1 MTIYNYKALK
11 DKNEVVGGK
20 IEDASDLR
28 EARESIRKLGFIPT
42 KVYEESEKVSAA
54 KVKLSPLSLQE
65 LIDFTSTFQT
75 LIQTGVPLIEGLVF
89 LEKDAVSS
97 RIRLLAREIRKQVIA
112 GATFADTVAMYKE
125 IFGNIYVGLSRAGED
140 SGEMEKTM
148 GRLVELLKKQ
158 AAIKSRVIGTLI
170 YPCFVIVLAIVVV
183 TVMIMFVF
191 PAFRDMFET
200 AGAELPI
207 FTKIC
212 IQLGDFMKLHWYVV
226 LLAPVLIGAGIYAA
240 FKNEVSRKIIDEFM
254 LRVALIGDML
264 KYANFSN
271 FITVMYVAYEAGI
284 PIVDCLYLGNLTLDN
299 WTLRNAITNS
309 ITKVQQGTHLSVALR
324 STKVLPSMV
333 LFMIA
338 TGEQTGRMGEML
350 HQSVLYL
357 DKELDK
363 IIDALTRMIE
373 PLMLLVIGGIVL
385 FLALA
390 LYLPLFQSY
399 QIN

>member
-11 DKNEVVGGK
+11 DNNEVVGGK
-20 IEDASDLR
+20 IEADDIKT
-28 EARESIRKLGFIPT
+28 ARENIRKLGLIPT
-42 KVYEESEKVSAA
+42 KVFEESEKVAAA

-148 GRLVELLKKQ
+148 GRLVDLLKKQ
-158 AAIKSRVIGTLI
+158 AAIKSKVIGTLI

-200 AGAELPI
+200 AGADLPI

-212 IQLGDFMKLHWYVV
+212 IQLGDFMKANWAVV
-226 LLAPVLIGAGIYAA
+226 LIVFVAIIASIVTA
-240 FKNEVSRKIIDEFM
+240 FKNEVSRKIIDELL

-299 WTLRNAITNS
+299 WTLRNAISDS

-350 HQSVLYL
+350 HQCVLYL

-373 PLMLLVIGGIVL
+373 PLMLLLIGGIVL

>member
-11 DKNEVVGGK
+11 DNNEVVGGK
-20 IEDASDLR
+20 IEADDIKT
-28 EARESIRKLGFIPT
+28 ARENIRKLGLIPT
-42 KVYEESEKVSAA
+42 KVFEESEKVAAA

-65 LIDFTSTFQT
+65 LVDFTSTFQT

-148 GRLVELLKKQ
+148 GRLVDLLKKQ
-158 AAIKSRVIGTLI
+158 AAIKSKVIGTLI

-200 AGAELPI
+200 AGADLPI

-212 IQLGDFMKLHWYVV
+212 IQLGDFMKANWAVV
-226 LLAPVLIGAGIYAA
+226 LIVFVAIIASIVTA
-240 FKNEVSRKIIDEFM
+240 FKNEVSRKIIDELL

-299 WTLRNAITNS
+299 WTLRNAISDS

-373 PLMLLVIGGIVL
+373 PLMLLLIGGIVL

>member
-11 DKNEVVGGK
+11 DNNEVVGGK
-20 IEDASDLR
+20 IEADDIKT
-28 EARESIRKLGFIPT
+28 ARENIRKLGLIPT
-42 KVYEESEKVSAA
+42 KVFEESEKVAAA

-148 GRLVELLKKQ
+148 GRLVDLLKKQ
-158 AAIKSRVIGTLI
+158 AAIKSKVIGTLI

-200 AGAELPI
+200 AGADLPI

-212 IQLGDFMKLHWYVV
+212 IQLGDFMKANWAVV
-226 LLAPVLIGAGIYAA
+226 LIVFVAIIASIITA
-240 FKNEVSRKIIDEFM
+240 FKNEVSRKIIDELL

-299 WTLRNAITNS
+299 WTLRNAISDS

-373 PLMLLVIGGIVL
+373 PLMLLLIGGIVL

>member
-11 DKNEVVGGK
+11 DNNEVVGGK
-20 IEDASDLR
+20 IEADDIKT
-28 EARESIRKLGFIPT
+28 ARENIRKLGLIPT
-42 KVYEESEKVSAA
+42 KVFEESEKVAAA

-148 GRLVELLKKQ
+148 GRLVDLLKKQ
-158 AAIKSRVIGTLI
+158 AAIKSKVIGTLI
-170 YPCFVIVLAIVVV
+170 YPCFVILLAIVVV

-200 AGAELPI
+200 AGADLPI

-212 IQLGDFMKLHWYVV
+212 IQLGDFMKANWAVV
-226 LLAPVLIGAGIYAA
+226 LIVFVAIIASIITA
-240 FKNEVSRKIIDEFM
+240 FKNEVSRKIIDELL

-299 WTLRNAITNS
+299 WTLRNAISDS

-373 PLMLLVIGGIVL
+373 PLMLLLIGGIVL

>member
-11 DKNEVVGGK
+11 DNNEVVGGK
-20 IEDASDLR
+20 IEADDLKT
-28 EARESIRKLGFIPT
+28 ARENIRKLGLIPT
-42 KVYEESEKVSAA
+42 KVFEESEKVAAA

-148 GRLVELLKKQ
+148 GRLVDLLKKQ
-158 AAIKSRVIGTLI
+158 AAIKSKVIGTLI

-200 AGAELPI
+200 AGADLPI

-212 IQLGDFMKLHWYVV
+212 IQLGDFMKANWAVV
-226 LLAPVLIGAGIYAA
+226 LIVFVAIIASIVTA
-240 FKNEVSRKIIDEFM
+240 FKNEVSRKIIDELL

-299 WTLRNAITNS
+299 WTLRNAISDS

-373 PLMLLVIGGIVL
+373 PLMLLLIGGIVL

>member
-20 IEDASDLR
+20 IEADDIKT
-28 EARESIRKLGFIPT
+28 ARENIRKLGLIPT

-89 LEKDAVSS
+89 MEKDAVSS

-112 GATFADTVAMYKE
+112 GATFADTVAMYRE

-200 AGAELPI
+200 AGADLPI
-207 FTKIC
+207 YTRIC
-212 IQLGDFMKLHWYVV
+212 IDLGDFMKAHWYVV
-226 LLAPVLIGAGIYAA
+226 ILAAVFIAAGIYTA
-240 FKNEVSRKIIDEFM
+240 FKNEVSRKILDEIM
-254 LRVALIGDML
+254 LKVALIGDML

-299 WTLRNAITNS
+299 WTLRNAITDS

>member
-11 DKNEVVGGK
+11 DNNEVVGGK
-20 IEDASDLR
+20 IEADDIKT
-28 EARESIRKLGFIPT
+28 ARENIRKLGLIPT
-42 KVYEESEKVSAA
+42 KVFEESEKVAAA

-148 GRLVELLKKQ
+148 GRLVDLLKKQ
-158 AAIKSRVIGTLI
+158 AAIKSKVIGTLI

-200 AGAELPI
+200 AGADLPI

-212 IQLGDFMKLHWYVV
+212 IQLGDFMKANWAVV
-226 LLAPVLIGAGIYAA
+226 LIVFVAIIASIITA
-240 FKNEVSRKIIDEFM
+240 FKNEVSRKIIDELL

-299 WTLRNAITNS
+299 WTLRNAISNS

-373 PLMLLVIGGIVL
+373 PLMLLLIGGIVL